1 MKKLCLLLFASL
13 FFVSCSIDN
22 DTANNDLDDLIIGQ
36 WQFSG
41 TKNYTVDGDSY
52 LNEAKPC
59 NSQSTI
65 TFRVNRTITSENYT
79 AVGNSGCEVNE
90 TANTNSENI
99 PWEKISEGKYKIG
112 SRIRDS
118 IFFPGQNTMEMM
130 SYQNFYDH
138 IREVEVDRK
147 SDIYIRID

>member
-1 MKKLCLLLFASL
+1 MKKMCLLLFTLL
-13 FFVSCSIDN
+13 FFVSCSTEN
-22 DTANNDLDDLIIGQ
+22 DNNDPDDLIIGQ

-52 LNEAKPC
+52 LNEANLC
-59 NSQSTI
+59 SSQNTI
-65 TFRVNRTITSENYT
+65 TFRINRTITSENYT

-90 TANTNSENI
+90 TANENSENI

-118 IFFPGQNTMEMM
+118 IFFPDQNTMEMM
-130 SYQNFYDH
+130 SYHNFDEP